1 MTPKNYAQLKEDA
14 RTNEEL
20 LKKLGEAD
28 KQACKTGDKA
38 VIIKVAAELGYE
50 ITEQDIP
57 DSDDL
62 KKLDDEQLDDV
73 AGGWGFIGTLLGRE
87 DENGHEISCFWAY
100 FQGVESASCK
110 KSNSG
115 KHLFIADEHSRYV
128 FSHSYSC
135 QYCGMSAYTE

>member
-1 MTPKNYAQLKEDA
+1 MKDFKQLKQDK

-20 LKKLGEAD
+20 AKKLEEAD
-28 KQACKTGDKA
+28 IEARKSGDKSLF
-38 VIIKVAAELGYE
+38 IKAAAELGYE
-50 ITEQDIP
+50 ITEQDLAP
-57 DSDDL
+57 KDEL
-62 KKLDDEQLDDV
+62 VKLDEEELDDV

-87 DENGHEISCFWAY
+87 DENGHEICCFWAY

-115 KHLFIADEHSRYV
+115 KHLFIADKPSRYV